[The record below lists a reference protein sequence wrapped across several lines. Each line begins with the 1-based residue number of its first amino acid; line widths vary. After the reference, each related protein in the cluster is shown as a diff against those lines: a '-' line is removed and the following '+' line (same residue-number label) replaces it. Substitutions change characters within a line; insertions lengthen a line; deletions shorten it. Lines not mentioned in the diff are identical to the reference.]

1 MLLKINHLEVRYGR
15 QEKPALLIKKPV
27 IFEKGERIG
36 IIGSN
41 GAGKTTLVK
50 ALLGLVKYRG
60 SITTELQ
67 PEEMAA
73 HLQFNEYVNTMSVKH
88 IMEAILNT
96 DIRKNKKLQ
105 KLIEYFEFA
114 PCLGKRYKA
123 LSGGQKQRFTIIMVM
138 MQDAPLTFYDE
149 VTSGLDFET
158 RQKLMEMLMKWYQ
171 DKENTLCIVSHY
183 YEELELLADKLLIL
197 DQGKLV
203 DYGDKKELFHKYCG
217 KSIIITDNQEKNREL
232 LKDFPKLASP
242 EHLIAVSCSTVENEK
257 IVVGCLIQNNVNFKR
272 SNNDIEMVYMNAKT
286 RFNEAEGEKSN
297 EEKN

>member
-1 MLLKINHLEVRYGR
+1 MLLKINNLEVRYGR
-15 QEKPALLIKKPV
+15 QEKPALSIERSV
-27 IFEKGERIG
+27 VFEEGERIG

-60 SITTELQ
+60 SITIELK
-67 PEEMAA
+67 PEEMAV

-88 IMEAILNT
+88 IMETVLHT
-96 DIRKNKKLQ
+96 SIRKNQKLQ
-105 KLIEYFEFA
+105 ELIEYFEFG

-242 EHLIAVSCSTVENEK
+242 EHLIAVPCSTVENEK
-257 IVVGCLIQNNVNFKR
+257 VVIGCLIQNNVNFKR
-272 SNNDIEMVYMNAKT
+272 SNNDIEMMYMNAKT
-286 RFNEAEGEKSN
+286 RFNEAEGKKSYEK
-297 EEKN
+297 KD

>member
-1 MLLKINHLEVRYGR
+1 MLLKINNLEVRYGR
-15 QEKPALLIKKPV
+15 QEKPALSIERSV
-27 IFEKGERIG
+27 VFEEGERIG

-60 SITTELQ
+60 SITTELK
-67 PEEMAA
+67 PEEMAV

-88 IMEAILNT
+88 IMETVLHT
-96 DIRKNKKLQ
+96 SIRKNQKLQ
-105 KLIEYFEFA
+105 ELIEYFEFG

-242 EHLIAVSCSTVENEK
+242 EHLIAVPCSTVENEK
-257 IVVGCLIQNNVNFKR
+257 VVIGCLIQNNVNFKR
-272 SNNDIEMVYMNAKT
+272 SNNDIEMMYMNAKT
-286 RFNEAEGEKSN
+286 RFNEAEGKKSYEK
-297 EEKN
+297 KD

>member
-41 GAGKTTLVK
+41 GAGKTALVK

-105 KLIEYFEFA
+105 ELIEYFEFA

-123 LSGGQKQRFTIIMVM
+123 LSGGQRQRFTIIMVM

-183 YEELELLADKLLIL
+183 YEELELLADKILIL
-197 DQGKLV
+197 EQGKLV

-217 KSIIITDNQEKNREL
+217 KSIIITDNQEKNRVL

-272 SNNDIEMVYMNAKT
+272 SNNDIEMMYMNAKT

>member
-1 MLLKINHLEVRYGR
+1 MLLKINNLEVRYGR
-15 QEKPALLIKKPV
+15 QEKPALSIERSV
-27 IFEKGERIG
+27 VFEEGERIG

-60 SITTELQ
+60 SITTELK
-67 PEEMAA
+67 PEEMAV

-88 IMEAILNT
+88 IMETVLHT
-96 DIRKNKKLQ
+96 SIRKNQKLQ
-105 KLIEYFEFA
+105 ELIEYFEFG

-149 VTSGLDFET
+149 ITSGLDFET

-232 LKDFPKLASP
+232 LKDFSKLASP
-242 EHLIAVSCSTVENEK
+242 EHLIAVPCSTVENEK
-257 IVVGCLIQNNVNFKR
+257 VVIGCLIQNNVNFKR
-272 SNNDIEMVYMNAKT
+272 SNNDIEMMYMNAKT
-286 RFNEAEGEKSN
+286 RFNEAEGKKSYEK
-297 EEKN
+297 KD

>member
-1 MLLKINHLEVRYGR
+1 MLLKINNLEVRYGR
-15 QEKPALLIKKPV
+15 QEKPALSIERSV
-27 IFEKGERIG
+27 VFEEGERIG

-60 SITTELQ
+60 SITTELK
-67 PEEMAA
+67 PEEMAV

-88 IMEAILNT
+88 IMETVLHT
-96 DIRKNKKLQ
+96 SIRKNQKLQ
-105 KLIEYFEFA
+105 ELIEYFEFG

-123 LSGGQKQRFTIIMVM
+123 LCGGQKQRFTIIMVM

-242 EHLIAVSCSTVENEK
+242 EHLIAVPCSTVENEK
-257 IVVGCLIQNNVNFKR
+257 VVIGCLIQNNVNFKR
-272 SNNDIEMVYMNAKT
+272 SNNDIEMMYMNAKT
-286 RFNEAEGEKSN
+286 RFNEAEGKKSYEK
-297 EEKN
+297 KD

>member
-1 MLLKINHLEVRYGR
+1 MLLKINNLEVRYGR
-15 QEKPALLIKKPV
+15 QEKPALSIERSV
-27 IFEKGERIG
+27 VFEEGERIG

-60 SITTELQ
+60 SITTELK
-67 PEEMAA
+67 PEEMAV

-88 IMEAILNT
+88 IMETVLHT
-96 DIRKNKKLQ
+96 SIRKNQKLQ
-105 KLIEYFEFA
+105 ELIEYFEFG

-149 VTSGLDFET
+149 ITSGLDFET

-242 EHLIAVSCSTVENEK
+242 EHLIAVPCSTVENEK
-257 IVVGCLIQNNVNFKR
+257 VVIGCLIQNNVNFKR
-272 SNNDIEMVYMNAKT
+272 SNNDIEMMYMNAKT
-286 RFNEAEGEKSN
+286 RFNEAEGKKSYEK
-297 EEKN
+297 KD

>member
-1 MLLKINHLEVRYGR
+1 MLLKINNLEVRYGR
-15 QEKPALLIKKPV
+15 QEKPALSIERSV
-27 IFEKGERIG
+27 VFEEGERIG

-60 SITTELQ
+60 SITTELK
-67 PEEMAA
+67 PEEMAV

-88 IMEAILNT
+88 IMETVLHT
-96 DIRKNKKLQ
+96 SVRKNQKLQ
-105 KLIEYFEFA
+105 ELIEYFEFG

-149 VTSGLDFET
+149 ITSGLDFET

-242 EHLIAVSCSTVENEK
+242 EHLIAVPCSTVENEK
-257 IVVGCLIQNNVNFKR
+257 VVIGCLIQNNVNFKR
-272 SNNDIEMVYMNAKT
+272 SNNDIEMMYMNAKT
-286 RFNEAEGEKSN
+286 RFNEAEGKKSYEK
-297 EEKN
+297 KD